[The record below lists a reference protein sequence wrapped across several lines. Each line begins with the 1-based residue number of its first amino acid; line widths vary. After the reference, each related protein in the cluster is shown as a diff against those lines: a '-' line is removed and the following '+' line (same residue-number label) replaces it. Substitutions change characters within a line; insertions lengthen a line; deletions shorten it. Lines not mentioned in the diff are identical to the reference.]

1 MSAVIAC
8 MTACVTACVTV
19 GGGLQTSPAVNPLEK
34 TQGMLM
40 QCHATPGLEA
50 ASNQPESGDQET
62 KRDPER
68 ELDLSW
74 PGLSG
79 AQLAAQ
85 HPVSLGGVSRVPA
98 RLMAVSG
105 L

>member
-1 MSAVIAC
+1 MSAVITT
-8 MTACVTACVTV
+8 MTACDSRLRITDLSCCQSF
-19 GGGLQTSPAVNPLEK
+19 GEK
-34 TQGMLM
+34 TQGIMT